1 MPSLGERSLVEEG
14 RALSGERRRAK
25 EPGRHERELVR
36 APLSMVLQKKR
47 RRGVRRSSDF
57 RCLAD
62 VLAAH
67 IFSLPWSL
75 VDHSMASPE
84 VVEEE
89 KDRRKTPPKSP
100 LAADAKPFVPSS
112 SPLKAA
118 AADEGKEKEQQ
129 EEEEEEEEAK
139 ESGGDEES
147 EGDDDNNNEEQQ
159 PAPVKTFPVFSDQ
172 QRSRP
177 SMQVRRG
184 RRGKSQETR
193 GKGAVSGALGWVD
206 ESSKVGKAREA
217 LFFTHRFRP
226 LRFPSPE
233 KNPNTYTYN
242 KPPRR
247 AASSSSAAS
256 RTGRRPTRCG
266 STRPSSARSRTSR

>member
-147 EGDDDNNNEEQQ
+147 EGDDDNNNEDSAAVLISGAAASRALLAAIMKECSREWREMPPAERAQWESIAKGKKRKRERERVLFFSFLSTTFFSLFSPFFFRIKKHSQ
-159 PAPVKTFPVFSDQ
+159 PT
-172 QRSRP
+172 RSGGRASSAGP
-177 SMQVRRG
+177 TASPRRG
-184 RRGKSQETR
+184 RAPRIRTWR
-193 GKGAVSGALGWVD
+193 RPV
-206 ESSKVGKAREA
+206 AR
-217 LFFTHRFRP
+217 H
-226 LRFPSPE
+226 
-233 KNPNTYTYN
+233 
-242 KPPRR
+242 RR
-247 AASSSSAAS
+247 ASPA
-256 RTGRRPTRCG
+256 
-266 STRPSSARSRTSR
+266 